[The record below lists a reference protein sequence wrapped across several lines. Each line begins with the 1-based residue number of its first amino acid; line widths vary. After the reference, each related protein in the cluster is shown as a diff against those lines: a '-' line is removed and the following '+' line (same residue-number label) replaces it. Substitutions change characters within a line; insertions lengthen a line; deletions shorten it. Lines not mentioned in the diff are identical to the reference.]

1 MTRLTLEEHL
11 ASAPPSVRRAM
22 LADRQNL
29 LRGAAAVTGRFYAE
43 MKARQEPEDY
53 PSAKTFRRAARS
65 EASLRTL
72 LVTLERYAPR
82 VSTAAGREVRAERY
96 AARSG
101 KSRGDA
107 PQSAAPLLPD
117 IGRWPPL
124 WQSMVPGLLAAKLSE
139 SSKRRYCASLSRLVR
154 IQQALDL
161 PPDPSFYLAFSLAEA
176 LEADGVRQR
185 SIAGYLD
192 ALIAIAK
199 HGGAPAKG
207 LNGLRRMRDL
217 CKQRAKMQGKRKT
230 DRIRDLMERGGFEE
244 IIRTVAELSDQAAK
258 SPPHSSRHEAS
269 LRAAVLIGLHVNK
282 PGRTGD
288 VASWQIGRE
297 LTRTPDGVWELSW
310 EQQKT
315 DIGTGAGALWPEICE
330 LLDAWI
336 LGGRPDRFVHLRYR
350 ELLDQN
356 WLTLSTTVP
365 PSKYPSEIIKRHI
378 GVPSH
383 DLRTLAADYL
393 RHHDPASA
401 GNVIA
406 AHLGHRSRQAGEEY
420 RALAESD
427 TAARAWLD
435 IREKIRSGTP

>member
-1 MTRLTLEEHL
+1 MLE
-11 ASAPPSVRRAM
+11 
-22 LADRQNL
+22 DRQNL
-29 LRGAAAVTGRFYAE
+29 LRGAAAVTGRFFAE
-43 MKARQEPEDY
+43 MKARKEPEDY
-53 PSAKTFRRAARS
+53 PSAETFRRAARS

-82 VSTAAGREVRAERY
+82 VSTAAGRQVRAERY
-96 AARSG
+96 AERSG
-101 KSRGDA
+101 KGRGDVS
-107 PQSAAPLLPD
+107 QSAAPLLPD
-117 IGRWPPL
+117 IGYWPLL
-124 WQSMVPGLLAAKLSE
+124 WQSMMPGLLTAKLSE
-139 SSKRRYCASLSRLVR
+139 SSKRRYCASLSRLAR
-154 IQQALDL
+154 IQQAREL
-161 PPDPSFYLAFSLAEA
+161 PPDPGFYLAFSLAEA

-192 ALIAIAK
+192 ALIALAK

-207 LNGLRRMRDL
+207 LNGLRCMRDL
-217 CKQRAKMQGKRKT
+217 CKQRAKLQGKLKA
-230 DRIRDLMERGGFEE
+230 DRVRALMERGGFEA
-244 IIRTVAELSDQAAK
+244 IIRKIADLTGQAAK
-258 SPPHSSRHEAS
+258 SPRHSSRHEAS
-269 LRAAVLIGLHVNK
+269 LRAAVLIGIHVNK

-288 VASWQIGRE
+288 VASWQIGCE
-297 LTRTPDGVWELSW
+297 LTRAPDGVWELSW

-315 DIGTGAGALWPEICE
+315 DIGTGAGALWPEICD

-350 ELLDQN
+350 ELLGRN
-356 WLTLSTTVP
+356 WLTLSTVP
-365 PSKYPSEIIKRHI
+365 PPSTYPSEIIKRHL

-427 TAARAWLD
+427 AAARAWLD
-435 IREKIRSGTP
+435 IREQIRSGAP